1 MADFRAIE
9 AVGQSLLRLL
19 RMSYSP
25 DDFDNELQ
33 FRLYGPDDFAKPMS
47 AGVSIFL
54 YRILQNG
61 THRTP
66 AGRRNG
72 QGRRFYSSLPVD
84 LYFLMTVWAK
94 DVSLQYRI
102 AGWLMRTLE
111 DTPVLP
117 YGLLDAAAP
126 GVFRQGETVE
136 VVLWEITNE
145 DLFHLWESLAENEY
159 QLSIPYMARNLFIE
173 SRQKMTEGEPV
184 QERIYDAGELS

>member
-9 AVGQSLLRLL
+9 GVGQSLLRLL

-25 DDFDNELQ
+25 DDFDNDLQ
-33 FRLYGPDDFAKPMS
+33 FQLYNSDNFSKPMS

-61 THRTP
+61 THRIP

-72 QGRRFYSSLPVD
+72 EGRRFYSSLPVD

-117 YGLLDAAAP
+117 YGLLETAAP
-126 GVFRQGETVE
+126 GVFHKDETVE
-136 VVLWEITNE
+136 VVLWEISNE
-145 DLFHLWESLAENEY
+145 DLFHLWESLAENEF

-173 SRQKMTEGEPV
+173 SRQRFTEGQPV
-184 QERIYDAGELS
+184 QERIYDAGELE